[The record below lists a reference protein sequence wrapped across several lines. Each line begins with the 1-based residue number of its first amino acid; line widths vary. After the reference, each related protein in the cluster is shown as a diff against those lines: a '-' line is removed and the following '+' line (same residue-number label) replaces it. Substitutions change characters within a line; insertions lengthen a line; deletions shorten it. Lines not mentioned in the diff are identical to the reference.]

1 MNSGDDPSA
10 WDDGTVNPAAHLEK
24 FSAMAERAIIL
35 IPDISGFTGF
45 TGATEIDHAA
55 HIITELLELIVASN
69 ETDFTLAEI
78 EGDAVLFYR
87 KGEPLRREQ
96 LVDQC
101 LRMFANFHQRLRVIE
116 RDTVCQCGACQ
127 TASNL
132 TLKFIAHFGYIKEI
146 KVAQFVKAT
155 GIDMIVAHR
164 LLKNDV
170 DANEYILITEPCCSA
185 VGQEDAGPSSN
196 GRNRAKPTRRSA
208 TSATS
213 SRRSPTTERN
223 FPPPAPPR
231 FVVEKGDDNLEIVI
245 DAPIKAVYQTL
256 VNVDKRPEW
265 LDGVDTI
272 DREMTSERI
281 NMRHNCVFHGLK
293 LINTAV
299 FCDFSEQ
306 RARYSEK
313 VEIPEIGLMLQAHYE
328 MEPVGEG
335 STRLNFNVNW
345 MGANLPAD
353 KKQGMMAGQ
362 AANFE
367 LFKQVCETNPA

>member
-1 MNSGDDPSA
+1 
-10 WDDGTVNPAAHLEK
+10 
-24 FSAMAERAIIL
+24 MAEQAIIL

-96 LVDQC
+96 LIDQC
-101 LRMFANFHQRLRVIE
+101 LRMFANFHQRLMVIE

-127 TASNL
+127 TASKL
-132 TLKFIAHFGYIKEI
+132 TLKFIVHFGYIKEI

-170 DANEYILITEPCCSA
+170 GAHEYILITEPCCAA
-185 VGQEDAGPSSN
+185 VGQDDANPKFQWAKSSQAYDTIGNVAYEFATLTGYKAQISSPS
-196 GRNRAKPTRRSA
+196 
-208 TSATS
+208 
-213 SRRSPTTERN
+213 
-223 FPPPAPPR
+223 APPR
-231 FVVEKGDDNLEIVI
+231 FVVEKGDDNLEVVI
-245 DAPIKAVYQTL
+245 NAPLKAVYQTL
-256 VNVDKRPEW
+256 INVDKRPDW
-265 LDGVDTI
+265 LDGVNTI

-293 LINTAV
+293 LVNTAV
-299 FCDFSEQ
+299 YRDYSEN

-313 VEIPEIGLMLQAHYE
+313 VEIPEINLTLLAHYE
-328 MEPVGEG
+328 MEALGEA

-345 MGANLPAD
+345 MGATLPAE

-367 LFKQVCETNPA
+367 LFKHVCETNPA

>member
-1 MNSGDDPSA
+1 
-10 WDDGTVNPAAHLEK
+10 
-24 FSAMAERAIIL
+24 MAEQAIIL

-185 VGQEDAGPSSN
+185 VGQEDGGGKLQWAKSSQAYETIGN
-196 GRNRAKPTRRSA
+196 VGYEFAMLTDYRAQIP
-208 TSATS
+208 
-213 SRRSPTTERN
+213 SRRRRRASSWKKATTIWR
-223 FPPPAPPR
+223 
-231 FVVEKGDDNLEIVI
+231 
-245 DAPIKAVYQTL
+245 
-256 VNVDKRPEW
+256 
-265 LDGVDTI
+265 
-272 DREMTSERI
+272 S
-281 NMRHNCVFHGLK
+281 
-293 LINTAV
+293 
-299 FCDFSEQ
+299 
-306 RARYSEK
+306 
-313 VEIPEIGLMLQAHYE
+313 
-328 MEPVGEG
+328 
-335 STRLNFNVNW
+335 
-345 MGANLPAD
+345 
-353 KKQGMMAGQ
+353 
-362 AANFE
+362 
-367 LFKQVCETNPA
+367 

>member
-1 MNSGDDPSA
+1 MKASA
-10 WDDGTVNPAAHLEK
+10 RALVIGQTAICRPALRVL
-24 FSAMAERAIIL
+24 AMAERAIIL

-87 KGEPLRREQ
+87 KGEPLRRKQ

-170 DANEYILITEPCCSA
+170 DANEYILITKSCCSA
-185 VGQEDAGPSSN
+185 VGQEDGGAKLEWAKSSQAYATIGNVSYEFATLTSGRCSLRPGNSQRCAG
-196 GRNRAKPTRRSA
+196 A
-208 TSATS
+208 TEAS
-213 SRRSPTTERN
+213 
-223 FPPPAPPR
+223 
-231 FVVEKGDDNLEIVI
+231 
-245 DAPIKAVYQTL
+245 Y
-256 VNVDKRPEW
+256 
-265 LDGVDTI
+265 
-272 DREMTSERI
+272 
-281 NMRHNCVFHGLK
+281 
-293 LINTAV
+293 
-299 FCDFSEQ
+299 
-306 RARYSEK
+306 
-313 VEIPEIGLMLQAHYE
+313 
-328 MEPVGEG
+328 
-335 STRLNFNVNW
+335 
-345 MGANLPAD
+345 
-353 KKQGMMAGQ
+353 
-362 AANFE
+362 
-367 LFKQVCETNPA
+367 

>member
-1 MNSGDDPSA
+1 
-10 WDDGTVNPAAHLEK
+10 
-24 FSAMAERAIIL
+24 MAEQAIIL

-101 LRMFANFHQRLRVIE
+101 LRMFANFHQRLAVIE
-116 RDTVCQCGACQ
+116 RDSVCQCGACQ

-170 DANEYILITEPCCSA
+170 DADEYILITGPCCSA
-185 VGQEDAGPSSN
+185 MGRQDGGDKLQWAKSSQSYATIGN
-196 GRNRAKPTRRSA
+196 VEYEFAMLSGYRAQIPE
-208 TSATS
+208 
-213 SRRSPTTERN
+213 PQ
-223 FPPPAPPR
+223 PPPR
-231 FVVEKGDDNLEIVI
+231 VVVEKGDDNLEIVI
-245 DAPIKAVYQTL
+245 GAPLKAVYQTL

-293 LINTAV
+293 LVNTAI
-299 FCDFSEQ
+299 FHDFSER

-313 VEIPEIGLMLQAHYE
+313 VEIPELGGLTLIAHYE
-328 MEPVGEG
+328 MEPLDEG
-335 STRLNFNVNW
+335 RTRLNFNVNW
-345 MGANLPAD
+345 LGANVPAE

-367 LFKQVCETNPA
+367 LFKKVCETNPA

>member
-1 MNSGDDPSA
+1 
-10 WDDGTVNPAAHLEK
+10 
-24 FSAMAERAIIL
+24 MAEQAIIL
-35 IPDISGFTGF
+35 IPDISGFTDF

-87 KGEPLRREQ
+87 KGEPLRRGQ
-96 LVDQC
+96 LIDQC
-101 LRMFANFHQRLRVIE
+101 LRMFANFHQRLMVIE

-132 TLKFIAHFGYIKEI
+132 TLKFIVHFGYIKEI

-170 DANEYILITEPCCSA
+170 DAHEYILITEPCCAA
-185 VGQEDAGPSSN
+185 VGQDDANPKFQWAKSSQAYDTIGNVAYEFATLTGYKAQISSPS
-196 GRNRAKPTRRSA
+196 
-208 TSATS
+208 
-213 SRRSPTTERN
+213 
-223 FPPPAPPR
+223 APPR
-231 FVVEKGDDNLEIVI
+231 FVVEKGDDNLEVVI
-245 DAPIKAVYQTL
+245 NAPLKAVYQTL
-256 VNVDKRPEW
+256 INVDKRPDW
-265 LDGVDTI
+265 LDGVNTI

-293 LINTAV
+293 LVNTAV
-299 FCDFSEQ
+299 YRDYSEN

-313 VEIPEIGLMLQAHYE
+313 VEIAEINLTLLAHYE
-328 MEPVGEG
+328 MEALGEV

-345 MGANLPAD
+345 MGATLPVE

-367 LFKQVCETNPA
+367 LFKRVCETNPA

>member
-1 MNSGDDPSA
+1 
-10 WDDGTVNPAAHLEK
+10 
-24 FSAMAERAIIL
+24 MAERAIIL

-170 DANEYILITEPCCSA
+170 DADEYILITEPCGSA
-185 VGQEDAGPSSN
+185 VGQEDAAPSSD
-196 GRNRAKPTRRSA
+196 GRNRAKPMRRSA

-213 SRRSPTTERN
+213 SRRSPTTGRN
-223 FPPPAPPR
+223 FPSRRRRRASSW
-231 FVVEKGDDNLEIVI
+231 K
-245 DAPIKAVYQTL
+245 KAT
-256 VNVDKRPEW
+256 
-265 LDGVDTI
+265 TI
-272 DREMTSERI
+272 LRS
-281 NMRHNCVFHGLK
+281 
-293 LINTAV
+293 
-299 FCDFSEQ
+299 
-306 RARYSEK
+306 
-313 VEIPEIGLMLQAHYE
+313 
-328 MEPVGEG
+328 
-335 STRLNFNVNW
+335 
-345 MGANLPAD
+345 
-353 KKQGMMAGQ
+353 
-362 AANFE
+362 
-367 LFKQVCETNPA
+367 